1 MLDIS
6 DEEVKTYCRRCGAT
20 LVRGQGRKWNQL
32 D

>member
-1 MLDIS
+1 MLYIA

-20 LVRGQGRKWNQL
+20 LVRGQDRKWNEI